1 MSSKPKAQDYQASEA
16 EKTQASVAKA
26 EKDYFNQTY
35 APLLREMRDTASQ
48 EDLGGV
54 ARGVAGA
61 DTMQSLTGQGPSLAG
76 TKSVDQAAD
85 LASAAVGQMA
95 AASAQGLAAS
105 RQQQTGVLGT
115 ARGQAGEA
123 MSGLAQAS
131 RIQNT
136 KDLQAAKAKQQV
148 REAQT
153 AAAVKVGTTLFK
165 QGAQNL
171 GSGSSL
177 FGGTTYAKDLEG
189 KQFPGTKDNP
199 DRKNTLSDR
208 FSIGTY
214 G

>member
-1 MSSKPKAQDYQASEA
+1 MSSKPKQQDYQASEA

-35 APLLREMRDTASQ
+35 APLLREMRDKASS
-48 EDLGGV
+48 EDLGSV

-61 DTMQSLTGQGPSLAG
+61 DTMQALTGRPTLSGAR
-76 TKSVDQAAD
+76 SVDESAD

-95 AASAQGLAAS
+95 AASAQGLAAQ

-153 AAAVKVGTTLFK
+153 AAAVKVGTTLGK
-165 QGAQNL
+165 QGFANLQNDT
-171 GSGSSL
+171 SF
-177 FGGTTYAKDLEG
+177 FGGE
-189 KQFPGTKDNP
+189 TKLRDDTGNLTGETK
-199 DRKNTLSDR
+199 KNTWSDR
-208 FSIGTY
+208 FKMGTY

>member
-1 MSSKPKAQDYQASEA
+1 MSSKPKQQDYQASEA
-16 EKTQASVAKA
+16 EKTQASVAKE
-26 EKDYFNQTY
+26 EKSYFNKTY
-35 APLLREMRDTASQ
+35 GPLLREMRDVSMR

-61 DTMQSLTGQGPSLAG
+61 DTMQSLTGQGPSLTG
-76 TKSVDQAAD
+76 TKSVDEAAD

-123 MSGLAQAS
+123 MSGLAAAS

-136 KDLQAAKAKQQV
+136 KDLQAAKAKQMV
-148 REAQT
+148 RMAQT
-153 AAAVKVGTTLFK
+153 EAAVNLGSTLFK
-165 QGAQNL
+165 QGAKNL

-177 FGGTTYAKDLEG
+177 FGGTTYATDAAGNRVAATEANQDK
-189 KQFPGTKDNP
+189 
-199 DRKNTLSDR
+199 KNTWSDR
-208 FSIGTY
+208 FSMGIY

>member
-1 MSSKPKAQDYQASEA
+1 MSSKPKAQDYKPSEA
-16 EKTQASVAKA
+16 ERTQASVAKA

-35 APLLREMRDTASQ
+35 APLLREMRDKASG
-48 EDLGGV
+48 EDLGSV

-61 DTMQSLTGQGPSLAG
+61 DTMQTLTGRPTLSGAR
-76 TKSVDQAAD
+76 SVDESAD

-95 AASAQGLAAS
+95 AASAQGLAAQ

-136 KDLQAAKAKQQV
+136 KDLQAARAKQQV
-148 REAQT
+148 RNAQT
-153 AAAVKVGTTLFK
+153 AAAVKLGTTLFK
-165 QGAQNL
+165 QGTENMRKD
-171 GSGSSL
+171 SSF
-177 FGGTTYAKDLEG
+177 FGGETKLRDDTGNLTG
-189 KQFPGTKDNP
+189 KT
-199 DRKNTLSDR
+199 RENTWSDR
-208 FSIGTY
+208 FKMGAY

>member
-1 MSSKPKAQDYQASEA
+1 
-16 EKTQASVAKA
+16 
-26 EKDYFNQTY
+26 
-35 APLLREMRDTASQ
+35 
-48 EDLGGV
+48 
-54 ARGVAGA
+54 
-61 DTMQSLTGQGPSLAG
+61 
-76 TKSVDQAAD
+76 
-85 LASAAVGQMA
+85 
-95 AASAQGLAAS
+95 
-105 RQQQTGVLGT
+105 
-115 ARGQAGEA
+115 

-177 FGGTTYAKDLEG
+177 FGGTTYATDADGNRVAATEA
-189 KQFPGTKDNP
+189 NP
-199 DRKNTLSDR
+199 DKKNTLSER
-208 FSIGTY
+208 FKMGAY

>member
-1 MSSKPKAQDYQASEA
+1 MSSKPKQQDYQASEA

-35 APLLREMRDTASQ
+35 APLLREMRDKASS
-48 EDLGGV
+48 EDLGSV

-61 DTMQSLTGQGPSLAG
+61 DTMQALTGRPTLSGAR
-76 TKSVDQAAD
+76 SVDESAD

-95 AASAQGLAAS
+95 AASAQGLAAQ

-136 KDLQAAKAKQQV
+136 KDLQAARAKQQV
-148 REAQT
+148 RNAQT
-153 AAAVKVGTTLFK
+153 AAAVKVGTTLGK
-165 QGAQNL
+165 QGFENL
-171 GSGSSL
+171 ENDLSF
-177 FGGTTYAKDLEG
+177 FGGK
-189 KQFPGTKDNP
+189 TKLRDDTGNLTGETK
-199 DRKNTLSDR
+199 KNTWSDR
-208 FSIGTY
+208 FNLGAY

>member
-1 MSSKPKAQDYQASEA
+1 MSSKPKQQDYQASEA

-35 APLLREMRDTASQ
+35 APLLREMRDKASS
-48 EDLGGV
+48 EDLGSV

-61 DTMQSLTGQGPSLAG
+61 DTMQTLTGRPTLSGAR
-76 TKSVDQAAD
+76 SVDESAD

-95 AASAQGLAAS
+95 AASAQGLAAQ

-136 KDLQAAKAKQQV
+136 KDLQAAKAKQMV
-148 REAQT
+148 RQAQT
-153 AAAVKVGTTLFK
+153 EAGVKLGTTLGK
-165 QGAQNL
+165 QGFANLQNDT
-171 GSGSSL
+171 SF
-177 FGGTTYAKDLEG
+177 FGGE
-189 KQFPGTKDNP
+189 TKLRNDTGNLTG
-199 DRKNTLSDR
+199 DTKKNTWSDR
-208 FSIGTY
+208 FKMGAY

>member
-1 MSSKPKAQDYQASEA
+1 MSSKPKKQDYQASEA

-35 APLLREMRDTASQ
+35 APLLREMRDKASS
-48 EDLGGV
+48 EDLGSV

-61 DTMQSLTGQGPSLAG
+61 DTMQALTGRPTLSGAR
-76 TKSVDQAAD
+76 SVDESAD

-95 AASAQGLAAS
+95 AASAQGLAAQ

-136 KDLQAAKAKQQV
+136 KDLQAAKAKQMV
-148 REAQT
+148 RQAQT
-153 AAAVKVGTTLFK
+153 EAGVKLGTTLAK
-165 QGAQNL
+165 QGFANLQNDT
-171 GSGSSL
+171 SF
-177 FGGTTYAKDLEG
+177 FGGKTKVDDNTTK
-189 KQFPGTKDNP
+189 
-199 DRKNTLSDR
+199 KNTWSDR
-208 FSIGTY
+208 FKMGAY

>member
-1 MSSKPKAQDYQASEA
+1 MSSKPKQQDYQASEA

-35 APLLREMRDTASQ
+35 APLLREMRDKASS
-48 EDLGGV
+48 EDLGSV

-61 DTMQSLTGQGPSLAG
+61 DTMQALTGRPTLSGAR
-76 TKSVDQAAD
+76 SVDESAD

-95 AASAQGLAAS
+95 AASAQGLAAQ

-165 QGAQNL
+165 QGNFNKQNDT
-171 GSGSSL
+171 SF
-177 FGGTTYAKDLEG
+177 FGGKTKLRDETGNLTG
-189 KQFPGTKDNP
+189 KTK
-199 DRKNTLSDR
+199 KNTWSDR
-208 FSIGTY
+208 FKMGAY

>member
-1 MSSKPKAQDYQASEA
+1 MSSKPKAQDYKPSEA
-16 EKTQASVAKA
+16 ERTQASVAKA

-35 APLLREMRDTASQ
+35 APLLREMRDKASG
-48 EDLGGV
+48 EDLGSV

-61 DTMQSLTGQGPSLAG
+61 DTMQTLTGRPTLSGAR
-76 TKSVDQAAD
+76 SVDESAD

-95 AASAQGLAAS
+95 AASAQGLAAQ

-136 KDLQAAKAKQQV
+136 KDLQAARAKQQV
-148 REAQT
+148 RNAQT
-153 AAAVKVGTTLFK
+153 AAAVKIGTTLGK
-165 QGAQNL
+165 QGFENL
-171 GSGSSL
+171 GNDTSF
-177 FGGTTYAKDLEG
+177 FGGETMG
-189 KQFPGTKDNP
+189 DNNKP
-199 DRKNTLSDR
+199 EKNTWSDR
-208 FSIGTY
+208 FKMGAY

>member
-1 MSSKPKAQDYQASEA
+1 MSSKPKQQDYQASEA

-35 APLLREMRDTASQ
+35 APLLREMRDKASS
-48 EDLGGV
+48 EDLGSV

-61 DTMQSLTGQGPSLAG
+61 DTMQSLTGKPTLSGAR
-76 TKSVDQAAD
+76 SVDESAD

-95 AASAQGLAAS
+95 AASAQGLAAQ

-136 KDLQAAKAKQQV
+136 KDLQAAKAKQMV
-148 REAQT
+148 RQAQT
-153 AAAVKVGTTLFK
+153 EAAVNIGTKLGK
-165 QGAQNL
+165 QGFENL
-171 GSGSSL
+171 GNDTSF
-177 FGGTTYAKDLEG
+177 FGGETMG
-189 KQFPGTKDNP
+189 NDNKP
-199 DRKNTLSDR
+199 KKNTWSDR
-208 FSIGTY
+208 FKMGIY

>member
-1 MSSKPKAQDYQASEA
+1 MSSKPKKQDYQASEA

-35 APLLREMRDTASQ
+35 APLLREMRDKASS
-48 EDLGGV
+48 EDLGSV

-61 DTMQSLTGQGPSLAG
+61 DTMQALTGRPTLSGAR
-76 TKSVDQAAD
+76 SVDESAD

-105 RQQQTGVLGT
+105 RKQQTGVLGT

-136 KDLQAAKAKQQV
+136 KDLQAAKAKQMV
-148 REAQT
+148 RQAKFNAAEQIGSALIAQGQDNLSSYSG
-153 AAAVKVGTTLFK
+153 AADLNKPGFFSRLFK
-165 QGAQNL
+165 PND
-171 GSGSSL
+171 GSID
-177 FGGTTYAKDLEG
+177 TTG
-189 KQFPGTKDNP
+189 KGD
-199 DRKNTLSDR
+199 SD
-208 FSIGTY
+208 
-214 G
+214 

>member
-1 MSSKPKAQDYQASEA
+1 MSSKPKKQDYQASEA

-35 APLLREMRDTASQ
+35 APLLREMRDKASS
-48 EDLGGV
+48 EDLGSV

-61 DTMQSLTGQGPSLAG
+61 DTMQALTGRPTLSGAR
-76 TKSVDQAAD
+76 SVDESAD

-95 AASAQGLAAS
+95 AASAQGLAAQ

-136 KDLQAAKAKQQV
+136 KDLQAAKAKQMV
-148 REAQT
+148 RQAQT
-153 AAAVKVGTTLFK
+153 EAGVKLGTTLAK
-165 QGAQNL
+165 QGFANLQNDT
-171 GSGSSL
+171 SF
-177 FGGTTYAKDLEG
+177 FGGE
-189 KQFPGTKDNP
+189 TKLRDNTGNLTG
-199 DRKNTLSDR
+199 DTKKNTWSDR
-208 FSIGTY
+208 FKMGAY

>member
-1 MSSKPKAQDYQASEA
+1 MSSKPKAQDYKPSEA
-16 EKTQASVAKA
+16 ERTQASVAKA

-35 APLLREMRDTASQ
+35 APLLREMRDKASS
-48 EDLGGV
+48 EDLGSV

-61 DTMQSLTGQGPSLAG
+61 DTMQALTGRPTLSGAR
-76 TKSVDQAAD
+76 SVDESAD

-95 AASAQGLAAS
+95 AASAQGLAAQ

-148 REAQT
+148 RDAQT
-153 AAAVKVGTTLFK
+153 AAAVKLGTTLFK
-165 QGAQNL
+165 QGNFNKQNDT
-171 GSGSSL
+171 SF
-177 FGGTTYAKDLEG
+177 FGGE
-189 KQFPGTKDNP
+189 TKLRDKTGELTEET
-199 DRKNTLSDR
+199 RENTWSDR
-208 FSIGTY
+208 FKLGAY

>member
-1 MSSKPKAQDYQASEA
+1 
-16 EKTQASVAKA
+16 
-26 EKDYFNQTY
+26 
-35 APLLREMRDTASQ
+35 
-48 EDLGGV
+48 
-54 ARGVAGA
+54 
-61 DTMQSLTGQGPSLAG
+61 MQSLTGQGPSLAG

-153 AAAVKVGTTLFK
+153 AAAVNVGTTLFA

-171 GSGSSL
+171 GSGSSF
-177 FGGTTYAKDLEG
+177 FGGKTEVKDS
-189 KQFPGTKDNP
+189 TNKDKNIE
-199 DRKNTLSDR
+199 RTNTLADR

>member
-1 MSSKPKAQDYQASEA
+1 MSSKPKAQDYKPSEA
-16 EKTQASVAKA
+16 ERTQASVAKA

-35 APLLREMRDTASQ
+35 APLLREMRDKASS
-48 EDLGGV
+48 EDLGSV

-61 DTMQSLTGQGPSLAG
+61 DTMQALTSRPTLSGAR
-76 TKSVDQAAD
+76 SVDESAD

-95 AASAQGLAAS
+95 AASAQGLAAQ

-148 REAQT
+148 RNAQT
-153 AAAVKVGTTLFK
+153 AAAVKIGTTLGK
-165 QGAQNL
+165 QGFENL
-171 GSGSSL
+171 GNDTSF
-177 FGGTTYAKDLEG
+177 FGGETKVDDKTTK
-189 KQFPGTKDNP
+189 
-199 DRKNTLSDR
+199 KNTWSDR
-208 FSIGTY
+208 FKMGAY

>member
-1 MSSKPKAQDYQASEA
+1 MSSKPKAQDYKASEA

-61 DTMQSLTGQGPSLAG
+61 DTMQALTDRPTLSGAR
-76 TKSVDQAAD
+76 SVDQSAD

-136 KDLQAAKAKQQV
+136 KDLQAAKAKQMV
-148 REAQT
+148 RQAQT
-153 AAAVKVGTTLFK
+153 EAAVNIGTKLGK
-165 QGAQNL
+165 QGFANLQNDT
-171 GSGSSL
+171 SF
-177 FGGTTYAKDLEG
+177 FGGK
-189 KQFPGTKDNP
+189 TKLRDDTGNLTGETK
-199 DRKNTLSDR
+199 KNTWSDR
-208 FSIGTY
+208 FKMGAY

>member
-1 MSSKPKAQDYQASEA
+1 MSSKPKQQDYQPSEA

-35 APLLREMRDTASQ
+35 APLLREMRDKASS
-48 EDLGGV
+48 EDLGSV

-61 DTMQSLTGQGPSLAG
+61 DTMQSLTGKPTLSGAR
-76 TKSVDQAAD
+76 SVDESAD

-95 AASAQGLAAS
+95 AASAQGLAAQ

-136 KDLQAAKAKQQV
+136 KDLQAAKAKQMV
-148 REAQT
+148 RQAQT
-153 AAAVKVGTTLFK
+153 EAAVNIGTKLGK
-165 QGAQNL
+165 QGFENL
-171 GSGSSL
+171 GNDTSF
-177 FGGTTYAKDLEG
+177 FGGETMG
-189 KQFPGTKDNP
+189 NDNKP
-199 DRKNTLSDR
+199 KKNTWSDR
-208 FSIGTY
+208 FKMGIY

>member
-115 ARGQAGEA
+115 
-123 MSGLAQAS
+123 GLAQAS

-189 KQFPGTKDNP
+189 KQVPGTKDNP

>member
-16 EKTQASVAKA
+16 ERTQASVATA
-26 EKDYFNQTY
+26 EKNDFNRMY
-35 APLLREMRDTASQ
+35 APLLREMRDESMG

-95 AASAQGLAAS
+95 AASAQGLAAQ
-105 RQQQTGVLGT
+105 RQQQVGVLGT
-115 ARGQAGEA
+115 ARGQQGEA

-153 AAAVKVGTTLFK
+153 AAFVQVGGSLGK
-165 QGAQNL
+165 QGFKNMGEDKSFL
-171 GSGSSL
+171 
-177 FGGTTYAKDLEG
+177 GGTTYTRDKAGTLDG
-189 KQFPGTKDNP
+189 KS
-199 DRKNTLSDR
+199 RKTTWSER
-208 FSIGTY
+208 FQSG
-214 G
+214 GGG

>member
-35 APLLREMRDTASQ
+35 APLLREMRDQSMQ
-48 EDLGGV
+48 EDLGSV

-61 DTMQSLTGQGPSLAG
+61 DTMQTLTGRPTLSGAR
-76 TKSVDQAAD
+76 SVDESAD

-105 RQQQTGVLGT
+105 RNQQTGVLGT

-136 KDLQAAKAKQQV
+136 KDLQAARAKQQV
-148 REAQT
+148 RNAQT
-153 AAAVKVGTTLFK
+153 AAAVKIGTNLGK
-165 QGAQNL
+165 QGFENL
-171 GSGSSL
+171 GNDTSF
-177 FGGTTYAKDLEG
+177 FGGETKLDDNTT
-189 KQFPGTKDNP
+189 
-199 DRKNTLSDR
+199 RKNTFSDR
-208 FSIGTY
+208 FKMGAY

>member
-1 MSSKPKAQDYQASEA
+1 MSSKPKKQDYQASEA

-35 APLLREMRDTASQ
+35 APLLREMRDKASS
-48 EDLGGV
+48 EDLGSV

-61 DTMQSLTGQGPSLAG
+61 DTMQALTGRPTLSGAR
-76 TKSVDQAAD
+76 SVDESAD

-95 AASAQGLAAS
+95 AASAQGLAAQ

-165 QGAQNL
+165 QGNFNKQNDT
-171 GSGSSL
+171 SF
-177 FGGTTYAKDLEG
+177 FGGE
-189 KQFPGTKDNP
+189 TKLRDETGNLTGETK
-199 DRKNTLSDR
+199 KNTWSDR
-208 FSIGTY
+208 FKMGAY

>member
-153 AAAVKVGTTLFK
+153 AAAVKIGTNLGK
-165 QGAQNL
+165 QGVANLQNDT
-171 GSGSSL
+171 SF
-177 FGGTTYAKDLEG
+177 FGGK
-189 KQFPGTKDNP
+189 TKLRDATGNLTEETK
-199 DRKNTLSDR
+199 KNTWSDR
-208 FSIGTY
+208 FKMGAY

>member
-1 MSSKPKAQDYQASEA
+1 MSSKPKAQDYKPSEA
-16 EKTQASVAKA
+16 ERTQASVAKA

-35 APLLREMRDTASQ
+35 APSLREMRDKASG
-48 EDLGGV
+48 EDLGSV

-61 DTMQSLTGQGPSLAG
+61 DTMQTLTGRPTLSGAR
-76 TKSVDQAAD
+76 SVDESAD

-95 AASAQGLAAS
+95 AASAQGLAAQ

-136 KDLQAAKAKQQV
+136 KDLQAARAKQQV
-148 REAQT
+148 RNAQT
-153 AAAVKVGTTLFK
+153 AAAVKIGTTLGK
-165 QGAQNL
+165 QGFENL
-171 GSGSSL
+171 GNDTSF
-177 FGGTTYAKDLEG
+177 FGGETMG
-189 KQFPGTKDNP
+189 DNNKP
-199 DRKNTLSDR
+199 EKNTWSDR
-208 FSIGTY
+208 FKMGAY